1 VTDATG
7 VAGQTGIV
15 YGGTTPSVTKVEV
28 IGDISDDHA
37 SAVKVEGR
45 AESLWFA
52 ENLLE
57 FIDHQPG
64 TTMSIADRRFTR
76 DGTRGMARGRT
87 KLILR
92 AQNRD
97 QCVIAFR
104 QPSSRCGV

>member
-1 VTDATG
+1 MNSPRITFGDKVRIKPASVTDAMG

-37 SAVKVEGR
+37 IAVKVEGR

-76 DGTRGMARGRT
+76 DEHGEWHEAE
-87 KLILR
+87 
-92 AQNRD
+92 QN
-97 QCVIAFR
+97 
-104 QPSSRCGV
+104 